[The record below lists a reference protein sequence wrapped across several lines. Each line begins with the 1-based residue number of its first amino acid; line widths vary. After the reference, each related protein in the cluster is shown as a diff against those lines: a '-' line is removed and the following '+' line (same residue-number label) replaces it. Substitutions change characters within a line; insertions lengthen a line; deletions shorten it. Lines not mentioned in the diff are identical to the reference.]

1 MSDLG
6 SVATGNPT
14 GNPAGEPQGN
24 AGASAPQG
32 QQANWFDG
40 YTEDLRGLIQNKG
53 WKDPQDV
60 ISSYSNLEKLLGA
73 DKAGRGLVLPK
84 EDADASEWGKVYD
97 KLGRPTSPDGYK
109 LPVPDGDT
117 GEFAKVAAGKFHE
130 LGLTA
135 KQAEALAGWYNE
147 QSAGIV
153 QQSAAQLAQQSE
165 ADMASLEQEWGQ
177 SYDANIE
184 ASRRAV
190 REFGF
195 NEQELDAIERGLG
208 TANMM
213 KKFADIGKRLGESQ
227 FVEGKNS
234 GNFGM
239 SPEAARV
246 RVSQLKQDPEWTAK
260 YLGGNADAKAELERL
275 MKIGYPS

>member
-6 SVATGNPT
+6 SGQAGNPT
-14 GNPAGEPQGN
+14 GVPAGEPQGN
-24 AGASAPQG
+24 AGNSAPQP
-32 QQANWFDG
+32 QWYDALP
-40 YTEDLRGLIQNKG
+40 EDTRGLIQNKG
-53 WKDPQDV
+53 WKDPVDV
-60 ISSYSNLEKLLGA
+60 INSYSNLEKLLGA

-97 KLGRPTSPDGYK
+97 RLGRPTSPDGYK
-109 LPVPDGDT
+109 LPVPEGDT

-147 QSAGIV
+147 QAGGMTA
-153 QQSAAQLAQQSE
+153 AAQAQLMQQSE
-165 ADMASLEQEWGQ
+165 ADMATLESEWGQ
-177 SYDANIE
+177 NYDANIE

-195 NEQELDAIERGLG
+195 SEQELDAMERGLG

-213 KKFADIGKRLGESQ
+213 KKFAEIGKRLGESQ

-246 RVSQLKQDPEWTAK
+246 RISQLKADPDWTSK
-260 YLGGNADAKAELERL
+260 YLNGNADAKAELERL
-275 MKIGYPS
+275 MKVGYPS

>member
-1 MSDLG
+1 MSELG
-6 SVATGNPT
+6 SVDTGNPS
-14 GNPAGEPQGN
+14 GAAPAGTP
-24 AGASAPQG
+24 APAQQG
-32 QQANWFDG
+32 QQGNWYDS
-40 YTEDLRGLIQNKG
+40 YSEDVRGLIQNKG
-53 WKDPQDV
+53 WKDPIDA

-97 KLGRPTSPDGYK
+97 RLGRPTTPDGYK

-135 KQAEALAGWYNE
+135 RQAEQLADWYN
-147 QSAGIV
+147 QQAGGMQ
-153 QQSAAQLAQQSE
+153 QQSTQQLLVQSE
-165 ADMASLEQEWGQ
+165 QEMAALEGEWGQ
-177 SYDANIE
+177 EYDANIE

-195 NEQELDAIERGLG
+195 NQDELDAMERGLG

-213 KKFADIGKRLGESQ
+213 KKFAEIGKRLGESQ

-246 RVSQLKQDPEWTAK
+246 RISALKQDPDWTAK

-275 MKIGYPS
+275 MKVGYPS

>member
-1 MSDLG
+1 MSELG
-6 SVATGNPT
+6 SVDTGNPSGVPAGEPT
-14 GNPAGEPQGN
+14 GNPAGN
-24 AGASAPQG
+24 SAPQWYD
-32 QQANWFDG
+32 ALPEE
-40 YTEDLRGLIQNKG
+40 TRGLIQNKG

-84 EDADASEWGKVYD
+84 EDADAGEWGKVYD
-97 KLGRPTSPDGYK
+97 RLGRPTSPDGYK
-109 LPVPDGDT
+109 LPVPEGDT
-117 GEFAKVAAGKFHE
+117 GEFAKIAAGKFHE
-130 LGLTA
+130 LGLSA
-135 KQAEALAGWYNE
+135 KQAEQLADWYNTQTSGMMSQSE
-147 QSAGIV
+147 QGL
-153 QQSAAQLAQQSE
+153 LAQSE
-165 ADMASLEQEWGQ
+165 SDMANLEQEWGQ
-177 SYDANIE
+177 NFDANIE

-195 NEQELDAIERGLG
+195 NEQELEAMERGLG

-227 FVEGKNS
+227 FVEGKTN

-246 RVSQLKQDPEWTAK
+246 RISALKQDPEWTAK
-260 YLGGNADAKAELERL
+260 YLGGNADAKGELERL
-275 MKIGYPS
+275 MKLGYPN

>member
-6 SVATGNPT
+6 SGATGNPT
-14 GNPAGEPQGN
+14 GNPAGEPTGN
-24 AGASAPQG
+24 PAGSPAPQWYD
-32 QQANWFDG
+32 ALP
-40 YTEDLRGLIQNKG
+40 EDTRGLIQNKG
-53 WKDPQDV
+53 WKDPVDV
-60 ISSYSNLEKLLGA
+60 INSYSNLEKLLGA

-84 EDADASEWGKVYD
+84 DDADAGEWGKVYD
-97 KLGRPTSPDGYK
+97 RLGRPTSPDGYK
-109 LPVPDGDT
+109 LPVPEGDT

-227 FVEGKNS
+227 FVEGKNN

-246 RVSQLKQDPEWTAK
+246 RISQLKQDPEWTAK
-260 YLGGNADAKAELERL
+260 YLGGNADAKAELEKL
-275 MKIGYPS
+275 MKVGYPS